1 MAMNLMVGAFFGF
14 FVPLFLKKLN
24 LDPAISSTIFVTT
37 ATDVL
42 GFFIFLYLAQLFL
55 PLLM

>member
-1 MAMNLMVGAFFGF
+1 MVGAIFGF
-14 FVPLFLKKLN
+14 FVPLVLKAMK

-42 GFFIFLYLAQLFL
+42 GFFFFLGIAQVFL
-55 PLLM
+55 PLLI